1 MAIKK
6 TPKNNQ
12 QPVENAN
19 EVVKKKRGRPRKD
32 LSDPFLKTKKIKEQR
47 KQALIESR
55 IAANKAE
62 KSDIHGNSL
71 YSLEMAEKARGFL
84 LLSTGAT
91 DRQLS
96 EFLGINDR
104 TLYRWANEHAEFK
117 SAITEGRIG
126 ADIAI
131 ASSLFRRAN
140 GYTSAPEIK
149 EEISDD
155 GEGNEIKKI
164 TTTIKEIPPDVT
176 AQKHWLSLRQPKIWR
191 TPNISG
197 IMERFQSGE
206 LSAQDAAIEI
216 ESMGVA
222 LPDVLKMTLA
232 KEMGVETAEYKPV
245 NYELLDRLYEEGAA
259 AMAIREAALVGRGV
273 MIEKEI
279 NEAKN
284 GK

>member
-12 QPVENAN
+12 QPVENTN

-149 EEISDD
+149 EEIS
-155 GEGNEIKKI
+155 NEIKKI

-216 ESMGVA
+216 ESMGVS

-232 KEMGVETAEYKPV
+232 KEMGIETQEYKPIPIEAIEAA
-245 NYELLDRLYEEGAA
+245 YEKGMA
-259 AMAIREAALVGRGV
+259 AMRAREVGLAGRGER
-273 MIEKEI
+273 IEREI

-284 GK
+284 GS